1 LKGIW
6 VLAVVCAFVAGSLV
20 TGATVFAD
28 PDDDDEIS
36 FFGLIMEL
44 ETQIISLQTQI
55 QQLSFLGEK
64 GETGDKGPTGDTGPT
79 GDAGPAGP
87 TGPEVPI
94 SIGSDVVSRTV
105 TPCRFTDGVG
115 LRATSGV
122 VLLSD
127 GTVKVPSP
135 TGGYTTPD
143 PLFGSLP
150 AGVWHDIEVQTY
162 SFGSTP
168 EGCFFPAPNDPN
180 NPDPDPASHRETL
193 IACAVADTGD
203 VYCVDGRADIIA
215 GVLTGT
221 PWTFQG
227 DAIP

>member
-1 LKGIW
+1 MNKIIIP
-6 VLAVVCAFVAGSLV
+6 VLAIAFVAGSLV
-20 TGATVFAD
+20 TGAAVFAD

-44 ETQIISLQTQI
+44 ETQIISLQTQL
-55 QQLSFLGEK
+55 QQLVT
-64 GETGDKGPTGDTGPT
+64 TGGT
-79 GDAGPAGP
+79 GDAGPEGPQGEQGPQGETGPAGP
-87 TGPEVPI
+87 
-94 SIGSDVVSRTV
+94 SIGSDIIFRDV
-105 TPCRFTDGVG
+105 TPCRFTTGIDLKAG
-115 LRATSGV
+115 SGT

-162 SFGSTP
+162 SFRFTP

-203 VYCVDGRADIIA
+203 VYCVDGKVNVITR
-215 GVLTGT
+215 VLTGT